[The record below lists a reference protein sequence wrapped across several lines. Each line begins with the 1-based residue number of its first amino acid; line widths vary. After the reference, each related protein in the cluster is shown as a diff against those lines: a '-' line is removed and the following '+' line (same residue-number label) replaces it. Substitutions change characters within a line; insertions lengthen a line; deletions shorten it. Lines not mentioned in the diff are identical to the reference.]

1 MGPDGS
7 DAALGLRDL
16 SVAVEAAR
24 RTHMMRQLDFT
35 TVGAFVD
42 GRRDQRMVRTTIV
55 PPGTG
60 NFLLWD
66 RHDLRLYFRIGGFLG
81 LYQAFPGRTSALI
94 RLA

>member
-1 MGPDGS
+1 MGPEGS

-16 SVAVEAAR
+16 SVAVEAAG
-24 RTHMMRQLDFT
+24 RTHMMRQLDFAA
-35 TVGAFVD
+35 VGAFVN
-42 GRRDQRMVRTTIV
+42 GRRNQRMVRATIV

-66 RHDLRLYFRIGGFLG
+66 RHGLRLYFRIGGFLG
-81 LYQAFPGRTSALI
+81 LYQAFPSPTSMLI